1 MSRSSVLVGGAV
13 VRPLPIQDTSHLL
26 TWSKSVHTLHTS
38 TPPPKKKV
46 HTKSQKKRSLK
57 GTFVAAALSQQ
68 ATVKVARVM
77 SLSGSAAVQGRG

>member
-38 TPPPKKKV
+38 TPPQKKV

>member
-13 VRPLPIQDTSHLL
+13 GRPLPIQDTSHLL

-38 TPPPKKKV
+38 TPPPKKSAHKISKV
-46 HTKSQKKRSLK
+46 EKSK
-57 GTFVAAALSQQ
+57 GHICGAALSQQ

-77 SLSGSAAVQGRG
+77 SLSGSAAIQGRG